1 MFRWLANIV
10 NVFRL
15 SKRRSRRYDIRMQ
28 RISEKQ
34 ERLRKQV
41 IKGISTDWFHL
52 STQNEPKGRNVSIFQ
67 KYILNRIYTLK
78 YLQEER
84 LRKEEER
91 LISVTKCINIKLL
104 EIDEFINNEALNKAI
119 KTMAEID
126 ALYATISSTIDLDSN
141 IYKRKQALQRLATIL
156 NERKIEQQKRLEEEK
171 RKKEEEDKKKRAEF
185 LREETERKKRLEA
198 NRRRIEELKY
208 KERREREEKEN
219 RERREKERELERLTA
234 PTKRLK
240 NDKKEIEDL
249 FSQNNIVHLYHF
261 TDESNL
267 KSIKEHGGLLSWYY
281 CAQHNIDIPIAGGD
295 ESSRSLDKRYGL
307 EDYVRLSFCADHPM
321 AYHVKK
327 RAIKKRAM
335 ASLVLLEIKIDVAY
349 FAETQF
355 SDMNATDNA
364 HSIGTDANF
373 IKNKI
378 NFSATKRR
386 FLRADDLDFKSHQ
399 AEVLVKTFIPI
410 EYITNIDTPQKI

>member
-1 MFRWLANIV
+1 MFRWLVNIV
-10 NVFRL
+10 KVFRFP
-15 SKRRSRRYDIRMQ
+15 KRRSRCYDIRVQ

-34 ERLRKQV
+34 VRLRKKV
-41 IKGISTDWFHL
+41 IKGISTDWFYL
-52 STQNEPKGRNVSIFQ
+52 STPNQPKGKIVPIFQ
-67 KYILNRIYTLK
+67 KYTLNRTHTLK

-84 LRKEEER
+84 LKRETER
-91 LISVTKCINIKLL
+91 INNVSKCINIKLQ
-104 EIDEFINNEALNKAI
+104 EIDEFINNEALSRAA

-126 ALYATISSTIDLDSN
+126 ALYTTISSTIDLEDN
-141 IYKRKQALQRLATIL
+141 IYRRKQALQRLTTIL
-156 NERKIEQQKRLEEEK
+156 NERKIEQQKRQEEAK
-171 RKKEEEDKKKRAEF
+171 RKKEEEERNQRAKLLRAEEKKK
-185 LREETERKKRLEA
+185 KQLEA
-198 NRRRIEELKY
+198 ERRRHEELKY

-219 RERREKERELERLTA
+219 RRRREKEMELERLTA

-307 EDYVRLSFCADHPM
+307 EDYVRLSFCVDHPM
-321 AYHVKK
+321 AYHV
-327 RAIKKRAM
+327 KKRAM

-349 FAETQF
+349 FADTQF

-364 HSIGTDANF
+364 HSIGSDANF

-378 NFSATKRR
+378 DFSATKRR
-386 FLRADDLDFKSHQ
+386 FLRAADLDFKSHQ

-410 EYITNIDTPQKI
+410 EYITNIDNPQKI

>member
-1 MFRWLANIV
+1 MFKWLANIAK
-10 NVFRL
+10 VFRP
-15 SKRRSRRYDIRMQ
+15 SRRRSHCYDVRVQ

-41 IKGISTDWFHL
+41 IKGISTDWFYL
-52 STQNEPKGRNVSIFQ
+52 STQNDSKKRKVLIFQ
-67 KYILNRIYTLK
+67 NYTLNRIYTLK
-78 YLQEER
+78 YLREER
-84 LRKEEER
+84 LKRENER
-91 LISVTKCINIKLL
+91 INNTIERINLKLL
-104 EIDEFINNEALNKAI
+104 EIDEFINNEALSKAI

-141 IYKRKQALQRLATIL
+141 IYRRKQALQRLATIL
-156 NERKIEQQKRLEEEK
+156 NERKIEQQKRLEEEE
-171 RKKEEEDKKKRAEF
+171 RKKEEEEKKKRTEF
-185 LREETERKKRLEA
+185 LRVEAERKKRLEA
-198 NRRRIEELKY
+198 NRKRIEELKY

-219 RERREKERELERLTA
+219 RERYEKERELERLTSL
-234 PTKRLK
+234 TKRLK
-240 NDKKEIEDL
+240 NDWKEIEDL
-249 FSQNNIVHLYHF
+249 FSQNNVVYLYHF
-261 TDESNL
+261 TDERNL

-281 CAQHNIDIPIAGGD
+281 CVQHNIDIPIAGGD
-295 ESSRSLDKRYGL
+295 ECSRSLDKRYGL

-321 AYHVKK
+321 AYRLKK
-327 RAIKKRAM
+327 MAM

-349 FAETQF
+349 FAETRF

-386 FLRADDLDFKSHQ
+386 YVRANDLDFKSHQ
-399 AEVLVKTFIPI
+399 AEILVKTFIPI
-410 EYITNIDTPQKI
+410 EYITNIDSPQKI